1 VDQNAREN
9 SPLDFEEV
17 SVSLK
22 RRLEFQRSKWF
33 IHAQEIVQDIF

>member
-1 VDQNAREN
+1 MDQNARGN
-9 SPLDFEEV
+9 LSFDFEEV

-33 IHAQEIVQDIF
+33 IHAQETVQDIF